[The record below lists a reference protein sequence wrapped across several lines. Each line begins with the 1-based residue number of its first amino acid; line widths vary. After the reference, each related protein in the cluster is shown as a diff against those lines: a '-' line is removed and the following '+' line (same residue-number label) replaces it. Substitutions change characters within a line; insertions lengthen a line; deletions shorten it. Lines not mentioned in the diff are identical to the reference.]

1 MFGIEHICRILDIPD
16 LNRLLPALQRLE
28 QSGKQFAL
36 NLTIKRRLD
45 LRLHGEGLWSILI
58 CP

>member
-36 NLTIKRRLD
+36 NLTLIGGWIFVSMAKAC
-45 LRLHGEGLWSILI
+45 GLF
-58 CP
+58 